1 MPAKQQRMSI
11 EQRGDVTILDL
22 GRIEIWDGAD
32 LALLRETLTRHIER
46 RRCRS
51 IGVNMRYVKYIP
63 GGYFGMLHDWR
74 ERGIAVRLYSPQPNV
89 QMMLWFR
96 QFCEHEGEGCFALR
110 AEPKQQLRLPGQ
122 PTWKEPVWTVTEV
135 VPMAAE
141 PEPQLVEAD
150 DQDWLN

>member
-11 EQRGDVTILDL
+11 QQRGDVTILDL

-32 LALLRETLTRHIER
+32 LALLRETLIQLIER

-74 ERGIAVRLYSPQPNV
+74 ERGVAVRLYAPQPNV
-89 QMMLWFR
+89 QRMLWFR
-96 QFCEHEGEGCFALR
+96 QFCEHEGDGCFVMQ

-122 PTWKEPVWTVTEV
+122 SAWKELVWNVTEV
-135 VPMAAE
+135 VLPPAA
-141 PEPQLVEAD
+141 PEAELVGVDELE
-150 DQDWLN
+150 WLN